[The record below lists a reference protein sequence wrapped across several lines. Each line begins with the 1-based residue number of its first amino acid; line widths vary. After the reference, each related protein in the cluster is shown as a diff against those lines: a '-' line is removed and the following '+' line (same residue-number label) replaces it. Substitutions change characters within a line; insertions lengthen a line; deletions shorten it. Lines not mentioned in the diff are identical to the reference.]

1 MSVKTKRVI
10 LAGFLCI
17 LIILSTGWESKV
29 SDALAQAYTEILA
42 FGDSLSDNGKYGQYA
57 DAVNISPNDAFG
69 FKRFSNGPVWVEY
82 LAGPSHL
89 NVPLLDLAYGGATT
103 GWDNPAAGLSITGL
117 QWQVAA
123 YQSAYSTIAPTA
135 LVTLWAGGNDMF
147 NARSPVTAAQNIGL
161 AIQNLISIGGQDFLV
176 PNLSYTDTDPYK
188 PWKQPFDT
196 ELAFD
201 LAALKATNPGIDI
214 YPLDLNGFVPT
225 GIDHYDGT
233 WKGHYMPYP
242 TPDGALEGAPDMGP
256 GTYAWW
262 DYVGVHPTTEV
273 HVQIAAYAA
282 AATEVPE
289 PSTML
294 LIASGLIGLAGYG
307 RKKFFKK

>member
-1 MSVKTKRVI
+1 MNVKTKRVLLAFFLSVFLIFPTAI
-10 LAGFLCI
+10 LANTY
-17 LIILSTGWESKV
+17 SS
-29 SDALAQAYTEILA
+29 ILA
-42 FGDSLSDNGKYGQYA
+42 FGDSLSDNGIYQGYPGGTPGNINPSDTYGFY
-57 DAVNISPNDAFG
+57 
-69 FKRFSNGPVWVEY
+69 RFSNGPNWVEY

-89 NVPLLDLAYGGATT
+89 NVPLLDFAYGGATT
-103 GWDNPAAGLSITGL
+103 AYDNPAAGLSITGL
-117 QWQVAA
+117 QWQVAT
-123 YQSAYSTIAPTA
+123 YQGVFGTIAPTT

-147 NARSPVTAAQNIGL
+147 NLRSPITAADNIEL
-161 AIQNLISIGGQDFLV
+161 AIQKLIAIGGHSFLI
-176 PNLSYTDTDPYK
+176 PNLSYTDSDPYK
-188 PWKQPFDT
+188 PWKQPFDA

-242 TPDGALEGAPDMGP
+242 TPGGAPQGAPDMGP

-262 DYVGVHPTTEV
+262 DIVGVHPTTEV
-273 HVQIAAYAA
+273 HAQIADYAA
-282 AATEVPE
+282 AAVPE

-294 LIASGLIGLAGYG
+294 LLGSGLLGLWGLR
-307 RKKFFKK
+307 RKFMN